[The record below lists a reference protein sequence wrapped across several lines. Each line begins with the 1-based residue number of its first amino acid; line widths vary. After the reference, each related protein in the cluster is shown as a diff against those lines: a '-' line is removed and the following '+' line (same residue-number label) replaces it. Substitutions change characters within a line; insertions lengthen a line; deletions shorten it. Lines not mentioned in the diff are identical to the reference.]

1 MSSSRRG
8 VSTLLRRALAQ
19 PMGGSSSVGVSGA
32 RASTSTFATM
42 ATNNKS
48 IIGDVTSTT
57 GKVKVVTAALSNKIF
72 SRQISVES
80 LGPLDTFER
89 RHNSAS
95 NEEAEEMARFVGFN
109 SVREL
114 IDATVPDNIKAPQA
128 LNLGSEQY
136 NKGYSETEFLAMFK
150 KMAGKNKVFKNYLG
164 TGYHGTHV
172 PQVILRN
179 ILENPGWYTQ
189 YTPYQAEISQG
200 RLESLLNFQTMI
212 SDLTK
217 MPLSNSS
224 LLDEGTAAAEAM
236 TMCSAI
242 ARGKKP
248 KFYVSDKCH
257 PQTIEICRTR
267 ADGLGLEVVV
277 GDEATFD
284 YNDKQ
289 VCGVMVQYP
298 ATDGSVLDYSDV
310 VEKAHKGGMKVVAS
324 CDILALTQLKPPGE
338 WGADMVVGSAQRFGV
353 PMGYGGP
360 HAGFLA
366 TTEEYKRLMPGRII
380 GISVDADGNPCLRM
394 AMQTR
399 EQHIRRDKA
408 TSNICTAQALLAN
421 MAAMYAIY
429 HGPEGLKDIAKKAH
443 SLAKIF
449 EEGTKKMGFQG
460 PANPYFDTV
469 TLKCPSGADA
479 VVAACAKAEINIRKI
494 DNDHVSVAF
503 DETTTLEDVDDLF
516 TAFNGGKATDFTAA
530 SLAPSIN
537 IEETKMT
544 RKSKFLTHPVFNVY
558 HSEHEMLRY
567 IARLEQKDLSLVH
580 SMIALGSCTMKLNAT
595 TEMAPITW
603 PELANIHPFAPKEQA
618 QGYAEMFRDLTKQ
631 LANITGF
638 DDVSLQPNSGAS
650 GEYAGLMAIR
660 AYHQSRG
667 DHHRDVCIIPVSAHG
682 TNPASAAMCG
692 MKIVV
697 IGTDEQGNI
706 NVDELKAAAEKH
718 ADNLA
723 ALMVT
728 YPSTHGVYE
737 EGIKEICETIHKH
750 GGQVYM
756 DGANMNAQVGL
767 TSPGFIGADVCHLN
781 LHKTF
786 CIPHGGG
793 GPGMGPIGVKAHLA
807 PFMPDHP
814 SMKEGAVAVGGET
827 PFGVVAAAPYG
838 SALILPISFAYI
850 ALMGSEGLTN
860 ASKRAILNANY
871 MSKRLADYYPVL
883 FSGKNDTC
891 AHEFILDMRPIKD
904 ATGIE
909 VADIAKRL
917 MDYGFHSPTMSWPV
931 AGTLMIEPTESESK
945 AELDRFCDALIAIR
959 GEIREIE
966 QGKADRENNVLKH
979 APHTAEV
986 VAGEWDRPY
995 PRSLGPFPA
1004 EWTRAHKF
1012 WPQTSRIDDVY
1023 GDRNLVAS
1031 RAAVD
1036 VAVAQTAS
1044 G

>member
-1 MSSSRRG
+1 MFQLITRG
-8 VSTLLRRALAQ
+8 
-19 PMGGSSSVGVSGA
+19 
-32 RASTSTFATM
+32 
-42 ATNNKS
+42 
-48 IIGDVTSTT
+48 
-57 GKVKVVTAALSNKIF
+57 
-72 SRQISVES
+72 
-80 LGPLDTFER
+80 
-89 RHNSAS
+89 
-95 NEEAEEMARFVGFN
+95 
-109 SVREL
+109 
-114 IDATVPDNIKAPQA
+114 
-128 LNLGSEQY
+128 
-136 NKGYSETEFLAMFK
+136 EFL
-150 KMAGKNKVFKNYLG
+150 
-164 TGYHGTHV
+164 TS
-172 PQVILRN
+172 
-179 ILENPGWYTQ
+179 
-189 YTPYQAEISQG
+189 YTPYQPEVSQG
-200 RLESLLNFQTMI
+200 MLQAMWEFQTLI
-212 SDLTK
+212 SELVGL
-217 MPLSNSS
+217 PIANLSMYDGS
-224 LLDEGTAAAEAM
+224 TAAAEAI
-236 TMCSAI
+236 TCSVRVHTRKATQ
-242 ARGKKP
+242 KNTV
-248 KFYVSDKCH
+248 YVSELTPPDRMSVVENYC
-257 PQTIEICRTR
+257 QGAEIEIKMLRHNP
-267 ADGLGLEVVV
+267 DGTVNLSSAQEAAGSCGVYVEQPNPLGVLDGGLPLLKEIIGEHTALIVAVQPVSLGLVEAPGAYGADIVV
-277 GDEATFD
+277 GEG
-284 YNDKQ
+284 Q
-289 VCGVMVQYP
+289 P
-298 ATDGSVLDYSDV
+298 LGSPIT
-310 VEKAHKGGMKVVAS
+310 G
-324 CDILALTQLKPPGE
+324 
-338 WGADMVVGSAQRFGV
+338 
-353 PMGYGGP
+353 GGP
-360 HAGFLA
+360 IYGIFACSKPYL
-366 TTEEYKRLMPGRII
+366 RLMPGRIVGRSI
-380 GISVDADGNPCLRM
+380 DVDGKEAYCLTLS
-394 AMQTR
+394 TR

-421 MAAMYAIY
+421 IAAMYGVY
-429 HGPEGLKDIAKKAH
+429 HGPEGLKAIAQRSHDFAAIFADGA
-443 SLAKIF
+443 AKL
-449 EEGTKKMGFQG
+449 GFTNTT
-460 PANPYFDTV
+460 PEFFDTV
-469 TLKCPSGADA
+469 TVKCPNGADA
-479 VVAACAKAEINIRKI
+479 VVKACTAAGINIRKM
-494 DNDHVSVAF
+494 DANHVSLAF
-503 DETTTLEDVDDLF
+503 DETTEIADVDNLF
-516 TAFNGGKATDFTAA
+516 KVFAGSSAA
-530 SLAPSIN
+530 PTVAEIAPSVN
-537 IEETKMT
+537 TSFPME
-544 RKSKFLTHPVFNVY
+544 RKSDFMTHPVFNSY
-558 HSEHEMLRY
+558 HSEHEMVRY
-567 IARLEQKDLSLVH
+567 LKRLEEKDLSLVH

-595 TEMAPITW
+595 TEMMPITW
-603 PELANIHPFAPKEQA
+603 PELANIHPFAPKEQTM
-618 QGYAEMFRDLTKQ
+618 GYQEMFRGLEKQ
-631 LANITGF
+631 LCEITGF
-638 DDVSLQPNSGAS
+638 DAMSLQPNSGAS

-814 SMKEGAVAVGGET
+814 SMKEGAVAVGGDK

-1012 WPQTSRIDDVY
+1012 WPQNSRIDDVY